1 MLKDNKYLYFCYL
14 LIIGVVFYMMN
25 VFTPEYLDDYLYKY
39 MFINGKVNTDFP
51 IHTIKDVM
59 LSQYDHYFCFNGR
72 VLVHSFVQLF
82 SGILGKPLFSIVN
95 SFVLLIL
102 VCTLTKHYS
111 KKNNFDVI
119 FSFCVI
125 FLLFPVFRDSMLWM
139 TGSINYLWSST
150 AVCFYLL
157 MFNRIGYERL
167 KICHLFIGS
176 SCIFL
181 GWSHEGISFPLS
193 CSLVLFAIYHY
204 RSIYKHAAFPLIIG
218 FTIGTL
224 LCSFAPSTLGRGSL
238 NGGFGISIFAQKI
251 VSGLTL
257 LTKLKAFYCLIV
269 SLIVVLLYKGS
280 DKKAWL
286 ISFYKDNL
294 VLCNALALSFGI
306 IFLSGF
312 TSSRTATST
321 ELFSIILMLKA
332 LTHIKDNIYSLVKTV
347 TSITCLTLI
356 LFSVRYYYDN
366 YLEYKSLIK
375 QIQGNRSSIILTNE
389 VKIPSIISKYVRLPL
404 EDERSPYFD
413 SFSYNSG
420 WNNFIAKTYQR
431 DSLVFI
437 PESIYRRVI
446 ANPEKFENFSIPTKD
461 PFYIKRIDNE
471 KLTRVVFTLNDD
483 ASNDIPIYLRPLA
496 NKMERY
502 CLKEIDA
509 SLFSVVT
516 IANNRYLCVK
526 KNSMIDNRLNG
537 IVVE

>member
-1 MLKDNKYLYFCYL
+1 
-14 LIIGVVFYMMN
+14 
-25 VFTPEYLDDYLYKY
+25 